1 MFSVVKINL
10 IFQLLISLWKKV
22 EEFGRKWKKNVYFCI
37 NRHSIKEK
45 ETMAKFIGEY
55 SVKIDDKGRMI
66 FPSAFKSV
74 FAPEEKIALVVKKD
88 IFENCLQ
95 MYTYAQWEEESNQ
108 VKAKLN
114 FFRREH
120 SEFWREY
127 MRDRAVVEPDE
138 KLGRITIPKKMLESI
153 GAEKEMIFVGNDHKI
168 EIWSKEQ
175 YNKKQMSSDAFI
187 ALAESILG

>member
-1 MFSVVKINL
+1 
-10 IFQLLISLWKKV
+10 
-22 EEFGRKWKKNVYFCI
+22 
-37 NRHSIKEK
+37 
-45 ETMAKFIGEY
+45 MAKFIGEY

-66 FPSAFKSV
+66 FPSAFKGV
-74 FAPEEKIALVVKKD
+74 FAPEEKIVLVVKKD

-95 MYTYAQWEEESNQ
+95 MYTYQQWEEESNL

-114 FFRREH
+114 FFKREH

-175 YNKKQMSSDAFI
+175 YNKKQMSSEAFI
-187 ALAESILG
+187 ALAENILG

>member
-1 MFSVVKINL
+1 MEVFV
-10 IFQLLISLWKKV
+10 
-22 EEFGRKWKKNVYFCI
+22 RYCKKNIYFCI
-37 NRHSIKEK
+37 KRNSIENRSK
-45 ETMAKFIGEY
+45 MAKFIGEY
-55 SVKIDDKGRMI
+55 TVKIDDKGRMI
-66 FPSAFKSV
+66 FPSAFKGV

-95 MYTYAQWEEESNQ
+95 MYTWQQWEEESNQ
-108 VKAKLN
+108 VKARLN
-114 FFRREH
+114 FFKREH

-175 YNKKQMSSDAFI
+175 YNKKQMSSEEFI
-187 ALAESILG
+187 ALAENILG

>member
-1 MFSVVKINL
+1 
-10 IFQLLISLWKKV
+10 
-22 EEFGRKWKKNVYFCI
+22 
-37 NRHSIKEK
+37 
-45 ETMAKFIGEY
+45 MAKFIGEY

-66 FPSAFKSV
+66 FPSVFKSV

-95 MYTYAQWEEESNQ
+95 MYTYTQWEEESEQ
-108 VKAKLN
+108 VKARLN
-114 FFRREH
+114 FFKREH

>member
-1 MFSVVKINL
+1 
-10 IFQLLISLWKKV
+10 
-22 EEFGRKWKKNVYFCI
+22 
-37 NRHSIKEK
+37 
-45 ETMAKFIGEY
+45 MAKFIGEY

-187 ALAESILG
+187 TLAESILG

>member
-1 MFSVVKINL
+1 
-10 IFQLLISLWKKV
+10 
-22 EEFGRKWKKNVYFCI
+22 
-37 NRHSIKEK
+37 
-45 ETMAKFIGEY
+45 MAKFIGEY

-66 FPSAFKSV
+66 FPSAFKGV

-95 MYTYAQWEEESNQ
+95 MYTWQQWEEESNQ
-108 VKAKLN
+108 VKARLN
-114 FFRREH
+114 FFKREH

-168 EIWSKEQ
+168 EIWSKEMAD
-175 YNKKQMSSDAFI
+175 KPFMTPEAFEKELQKI
-187 ALAESILG
+187 MGTPKEL